1 MAVFGTYDPEQNGQ
15 WNTTPFSNS
24 RYGIVHGSLQSLQM
38 TGTSHASGLNSA
50 LCAELAPIA
59 AAAGA
64 AAGLGAALGDGLGA
78 AGDGAAAAT
87 PLAAGASATAPVA
100 TPSLRNRDGASS
112 GNVVSGCNSRARA
125 SSTPSLSRLAGSGMQ
140 QSTGH
145 TAAHASWS
153 WKPTHSVH
161 FDGTM

>member
-38 TGTSHASGLNSA
+38 TGTSHARGLNSA
-50 LCAELAPIA
+50 LAAAVAADAATTGAAATGLG

-64 AAGLGAALGDGLGA
+64 
-78 AGDGAAAAT
+78 GAAAAAT
-87 PLAAGASATAPVA
+87 AAPLAAGASAPP
-100 TPSLRNRDGASS
+100 PSLRKRDGASS
-112 GNVVSGCNSRARA
+112 GNVVSGCNARARC
-125 SSTPSLSRLAGSGMQ
+125 SSTPSVSRLAGSGMQ

-161 FDGTM
+161 FDGTRS

>member
-50 LCAELAPIA
+50 LAAAVGAATTGAAATGLG

-64 AAGLGAALGDGLGA
+64 
-78 AGDGAAAAT
+78 GAAAAT
-87 PLAAGASATAPVA
+87 AAPFAAGASAPP
-100 TPSLRNRDGASS
+100 PSLRKRDGASS
-112 GNVVSGCNSRARA
+112 GNVVSGCSSRARC
-125 SSTPSLSRLAGSGMQ
+125 SSTLSGSRLAGSGMQ